1 MKALLLLVACRADHR
16 RSDARPG
23 PDGGHGGEEEPGEE
37 DSGCGCDSTSSLSA
51 MALGPM
57 CLSLLNRKRLRQP

>member
-23 PDGGHGGEEEPGEE
+23 PNGGHGGEEEPGDV
-37 DSGCGCDSTSSLSA
+37 DSGCGCRSAGSLSA
-51 MALGPM
+51 VALGLM
-57 CLSLLNRKRLRQP
+57 CLSLLSRKRRR